1 MLKLKLAR
9 QTISKNLQLY
19 LPFLLANAV
28 LVGINYIFFSMTT
41 NKSLEKQNYGAG
53 LIQLMNIGLVFTLTI
68 TFFFMIYINGMVS
81 RHRNHELGLYSILGM
96 TRSDLGRMIFFIDAI
111 MFAASSVLGLMFGA
125 TFIKFVGLGLK
136 KMLDMGYLNIPMFSP
151 VAAIICVG
159 YFAAVYFILLLGDLW
174 RLRSVNPL
182 DLWKATNKR
191 EKEPRGSW
199 IFGIAGIVTLGAGY
213 VIAVRINASINAV
226 NSFMLA
232 VILVVIGTYLV
243 FIAFS
248 IIFLKML
255 RKNKNFYYKRNHFI
269 SVSGMLYRMKQN
281 GASLASICLLLT
293 TALVA
298 IVMTG
303 TLRLSQ
309 EATIKLYNPYDVVMT
324 KETPI
329 SHADKM
335 TIQSKAKDHHVTVG
349 KYVNMTMTQPIYGN
363 FSGSTYSVSKAFDK
377 SAANQLFAVPVA
389 DYNRIQKQNVHLA
402 KDEILMYSSKGGYDK
417 KRLTIKGKTYKVR
430 HLDGFDFYFDYQRT
444 VFKPIFVFAKNKQV
458 CEQISGKWLYA
469 MGYDI
474 SGKKSDLKK
483 YTAGLENKFTTVVK
497 KKNSQDPYPYMDSF
511 SDRPSVSEIFNHL
524 FGGLLFIG
532 IFVSIVM
539 LIATVVVMYYKQVS
553 EGYADRD
560 RFKTMQQVGLSREE
574 TKSAINSQV
583 LTVFM
588 LPIIGAAVNVGFAIP
603 AIQKVLVLLSMY
615 DNLLLIKFGI
625 VSVAVTFLG
634 YVAVYKLTA
643 NVYENIVN
651 R

>member
-1 MLKLKLAR
+1 MLKLKLSR

-41 NKSLEKQNYGAG
+41 NKSLEKQNYGSV
-53 LIQLMNIGLVFTLTI
+53 LIQLMNIGLVFTLAI
-68 TFFFMIYINGMVS
+68 TFFFMIYINSIVS
-81 RHRNHELGLYSILGM
+81 RRRNHELGLYSILGM
-96 TRSDLGRMIFFIDAI
+96 TRSDLGKMIFFIDAI
-111 MFAASSVLGLMFGA
+111 MFVASSVLGLVFRA
-125 TFIKFVGLGLK
+125 TFVKFVGLGLK
-136 KMLDMGYLNIPMFSP
+136 KLLDMGRFDIPVFSS

-182 DLWKATNKR
+182 DLWKAANKR

-199 IFGIAGIVTLGAGY
+199 IFGIVGVIALGSGY
-213 VIAVRINASINAV
+213 AIAVRMKASMDAV
-226 NSFMLA
+226 TSFMLA

-269 SVSGMLYRMKQN
+269 SVSGMIYRMKQN

-298 IVMTG
+298 IVTTG

-309 EATIKLYNPYDVVMT
+309 EATVRLYNPYDVVMT
-324 KETPI
+324 KKTPI
-329 SHADKM
+329 SYADKM
-335 TIQSKAKDHHVTVG
+335 TIQSKAKDNHVTVG
-349 KYVNMTMTQPIYGN
+349 KYVNMTMTEPIYGN
-363 FSGSTYSVSKAFDK
+363 FSGSAYSVSKTVDM
-377 SAANQLFAVPVA
+377 STENQLFAVPVA

-402 KDEILMYSSKGGYDK
+402 KDEILMCSSKGGYDK
-417 KRLTIKGKTYKVR
+417 NRLTIKGKTYKVR
-430 HLDGFDFYFDYQRT
+430 HIDSFDFYFDYQRT
-444 VFKPIFVFAKNKQV
+444 IFKPIFVFAKDRKV

-474 SGKKSDLKK
+474 SGKKSDLKR
-483 YTAGLENKFTTVVK
+483 YAAGLGDKFTAVV
-497 KKNSQDPYPYMDSF
+497 KKNSQEPYMDSF
-511 SDRPSVSEIFNHL
+511 TDRPSVSDLFNQL

-603 AIQKVLVLLSMY
+603 AIQKMLVLLSMY
-615 DNLLLIKFGI
+615 DKLLLVKFGI
-625 VSVAVTFLG
+625 VSLAVTFLG
-634 YVAVYKLTA
+634 YVAVYKLTT

>member
-9 QTISKNLQLY
+9 QTIGKNLQLY

-41 NKSLEKQNYGAG
+41 NRSLERQNYGSG
-53 LIQLMNIGLVFTLTI
+53 LIQLMNIGLVFTLAI
-68 TFFFMIYINGMVS
+68 TFFFMIYINGIVS
-81 RHRNHELGLYSILGM
+81 RRRNHELGLYSILGM
-96 TRSDLGRMIFFIDAI
+96 TRSDLGKMIFFIDAI
-111 MFAASSVLGLMFGA
+111 MFAASSVLGLVFGA
-125 TFIKFVGLGLK
+125 TFVKFVGLGLK
-136 KMLDMGYLNIPMFSP
+136 KLLDMGRFDIPVFSS
-151 VAAIICVG
+151 VAAIICIG

-182 DLWKATNKR
+182 DLWKAANKR

-199 IFGIAGIVTLGAGY
+199 IFGIVGVIALGSGY
-213 VIAVRINASINAV
+213 AIAVRMKASMDAV
-226 NSFMLA
+226 TSFMLA

-269 SVSGMLYRMKQN
+269 SVSGMIYRMKQN

-298 IVMTG
+298 IVTTG

-309 EATIKLYNPYDVVMT
+309 EATVRLYNPYDVVMT
-324 KETPI
+324 KKTPI

-335 TIQSKAKDHHVTVG
+335 TIQSKARDNHVTVG
-349 KYVNMTMTQPIYGN
+349 KYVNMTMTGPIYGN
-363 FSGSTYSVSKAFDK
+363 FSGSAYSVSKTVDM
-377 SAANQLFAVPVA
+377 STENQLFAVPVA

-402 KDEILMYSSKGGYDK
+402 KDEILMCSSKGGYDK
-417 KRLTIKGKTYKVR
+417 NRLTIKGKTYKVR
-430 HLDGFDFYFDYQRT
+430 HIDSFDFYFDYQRT
-444 VFKPIFVFAKNKQV
+444 IFKPIFVFAKDKTV

-474 SGKKSDLKK
+474 SGKKSDLKR
-483 YTAGLENKFTTVVK
+483 YAAGLGDKFTAVV
-497 KKNSQDPYPYMDSF
+497 KKNSQEPYMDSF
-511 SDRPSVSEIFNHL
+511 TDRPSVSDLFNQL

-603 AIQKVLVLLSMY
+603 AIQKMLVFLSMY
-615 DNLLLIKFGI
+615 DKLLLVKFGI
-625 VSVAVTFLG
+625 VSLAVTFLG
-634 YVAVYKLTA
+634 YVAVYKLTT
-643 NVYENIVN
+643 NVYESIVN

>member
-1 MLKLKLAR
+1 MLKLKLSR
-9 QTISKNLQLY
+9 QIISKNLQLY

-41 NKSLEKQNYGAG
+41 NKSLEKQNYGSV
-53 LIQLMNIGLVFTLTI
+53 LIQLMNIGLVFTLAI
-68 TFFFMIYINGMVS
+68 TFFFMIYINGIVS
-81 RHRNHELGLYSILGM
+81 RRRNHELGLYSILGM
-96 TRSDLGRMIFFIDAI
+96 TRSDLGKMIFFIDAI
-111 MFAASSVLGLMFGA
+111 MFAASSVLGLVFGA
-125 TFIKFVGLGLK
+125 TFVKFVGLGLK
-136 KMLDMGYLNIPMFSP
+136 QLLDMERLNVPMFSS
-151 VAAIICVG
+151 VAAVICIG

-182 DLWKATNKR
+182 DLWKATNER

-199 IFGIAGIVTLGAGY
+199 IFGIAGVVALCTGY
-213 VIAVRINASINAV
+213 ALAVRMKVSMDAV
-226 NSFMLA
+226 TSFMLA
-232 VILVVIGTYLV
+232 VVLVVIGTYLV

-269 SVSGMLYRMKQN
+269 SVSGMIYRMKQN

-309 EATIKLYNPYDVVMT
+309 EATLKLYNPYDVVMT
-324 KETPI
+324 KKTPI
-329 SHADKM
+329 SHSDKM
-335 TIQSKAKDHHVTVG
+335 MIQSKAKDNHVTVG
-349 KYVNMTMTQPIYGN
+349 KYVNMMMTEPIYGN
-363 FSGSTYSVSKAFDK
+363 FSGSTYSVSKTVDM
-377 SAANQLFAVPVA
+377 STENQLFAVPVA

-417 KRLTIKGKTYKVR
+417 NRLTIKGKTYKVR
-430 HLDGFDFYFDYQRT
+430 HIDSFDFYFDYQRAI
-444 VFKPIFVFAKNKQV
+444 FKPIFVFAKDKTV

-483 YTAGLENKFTTVVK
+483 YTAGLENKFMTVVK
-497 KKNSQDPYPYMDSF
+497 KKNSQGTYMDSF
-511 SDRPSVSEIFNHL
+511 ADRPTISEISNQMY
-524 FGGLLFIG
+524 GGLLFIG

-615 DNLLLIKFGI
+615 DKLLIVKFGI
-625 VSVAVTFLG
+625 VSLAVTFLG
-634 YVAVYKLTA
+634 YVAVYKLTT

>member
-1 MLKLKLAR
+1 MLKLKLSR
-9 QTISKNLQLY
+9 QIISKNLQLY

-41 NKSLEKQNYGAG
+41 NKSLEKQNYGSV
-53 LIQLMNIGLVFTLTI
+53 LIQLMNIGLVFTLAI
-68 TFFFMIYINGMVS
+68 TFFFMIYINGIVS
-81 RHRNHELGLYSILGM
+81 RRRNHELGLYSILGM
-96 TRSDLGRMIFFIDAI
+96 TRSDLGKMIFFIDAI
-111 MFAASSVLGLMFGA
+111 MFAASSVLGLVFGA
-125 TFIKFVGLGLK
+125 TFVKFVGLGLK
-136 KMLDMGYLNIPMFSP
+136 QLLDMERLNVPMFSS
-151 VAAIICVG
+151 VAAVICIG

-182 DLWKATNKR
+182 DLWKATNER

-199 IFGIAGIVTLGAGY
+199 IFGIAGVVALCTGY
-213 VIAVRINASINAV
+213 ALAVRMKVSMDAV
-226 NSFMLA
+226 TSFMLA
-232 VILVVIGTYLV
+232 VVLVVIGTYLV

-269 SVSGMLYRMKQN
+269 SVSGMIYRMKQN

-309 EATIKLYNPYDVVMT
+309 EATLKLYNPYDVVMT
-324 KETPI
+324 KKTPI
-329 SHADKM
+329 SHSDKM
-335 TIQSKAKDHHVTVG
+335 MIQSKAKDNHVTVG
-349 KYVNMTMTQPIYGN
+349 KYVNMMMTEPIYGN
-363 FSGSTYSVSKAFDK
+363 FSGSTYSVSKTVDM
-377 SAANQLFAVPVA
+377 STENQLFAVPVA

-417 KRLTIKGKTYKVR
+417 NRLTIKGKTYKVR
-430 HLDGFDFYFDYQRT
+430 HIDSFDFYFDYQRT
-444 VFKPIFVFAKNKQV
+444 IFKPIFVFAKDKTV

-483 YTAGLENKFTTVVK
+483 YTAGLENKFMTVVK
-497 KKNSQDPYPYMDSF
+497 KKNSQGTYMDSF
-511 SDRPSVSEIFNHL
+511 ADRPTISEISNQMY
-524 FGGLLFIG
+524 GGLLFIG

-603 AIQKVLVLLSMY
+603 AIQKMLVLLAMY
-615 DNLLLIKFGI
+615 DKLLIVKFGI
-625 VSVAVTFLG
+625 ISLAVTFLG
-634 YVAVYKLTA
+634 YVAVYKLTT

>member
-9 QTISKNLQLY
+9 QTIGKNLQLY

-41 NKSLEKQNYGAG
+41 NRSLERQNYGSG
-53 LIQLMNIGLVFTLTI
+53 LIQLMNIGLVFTLAI
-68 TFFFMIYINGMVS
+68 TFFFMIYINGIVS
-81 RHRNHELGLYSILGM
+81 RRRNHELGLYSILGM
-96 TRSDLGRMIFFIDAI
+96 TRSDLGKMIFFIDAI
-111 MFAASSVLGLMFGA
+111 MFAASSVLGLVFGA
-125 TFIKFVGLGLK
+125 TFVKFVGLGLK
-136 KMLDMGYLNIPMFSP
+136 KLLDMERFDIPVFSS

-182 DLWKATNKR
+182 DLWKAANKR

-199 IFGIAGIVTLGAGY
+199 IFGIVGVIALGSGY
-213 VIAVRINASINAV
+213 AIAVRMKASMDAV
-226 NSFMLA
+226 TSFMLA

-269 SVSGMLYRMKQN
+269 SVSGMIYRMKQN

-298 IVMTG
+298 IVTTG

-309 EATIKLYNPYDVVMT
+309 EATVRLYNPYDVVMT
-324 KETPI
+324 KKTPI

-335 TIQSKAKDHHVTVG
+335 TIQSKAKDNHVTVG
-349 KYVNMTMTQPIYGN
+349 KYVNMTMTEPIYGN
-363 FSGSTYSVSKAFDK
+363 FSGSAYSVSKTVDM
-377 SAANQLFAVPVA
+377 STENQLFAVPVA

-402 KDEILMYSSKGGYDK
+402 KDEILMCSSKGGYDK
-417 KRLTIKGKTYKVR
+417 NRLTIKGKTYKVR
-430 HLDGFDFYFDYQRT
+430 HIDSFDFYFDYQRT
-444 VFKPIFVFAKNKQV
+444 IFKPIFVFAKDRKV

-474 SGKKSDLKK
+474 SGKKSDLKR
-483 YTAGLENKFTTVVK
+483 YAAGLGDKFTAVV
-497 KKNSQDPYPYMDSF
+497 KKNSQEPYMDSF
-511 SDRPSVSEIFNHL
+511 TDRPSVSDLFNQL

-603 AIQKVLVLLSMY
+603 AIQKMLVLLSMY
-615 DNLLLIKFGI
+615 DKLLLVKFGI
-625 VSVAVTFLG
+625 VSLAVTFLG
-634 YVAVYKLTA
+634 YVAVYKLTT
-643 NVYENIVN
+643 NVYESIVN

>member
-1 MLKLKLAR
+1 MLKLKLSR
-9 QTISKNLQLY
+9 QIISKNLQLY

-41 NKSLEKQNYGAG
+41 NKSLEKQNYGSV
-53 LIQLMNIGLVFTLTI
+53 LIQLMNIGLVFTLAI
-68 TFFFMIYINGMVS
+68 TFFFMIYINGIVS
-81 RHRNHELGLYSILGM
+81 RRRNHELGLYSILGM
-96 TRSDLGRMIFFIDAI
+96 TRSDLGKMIFFIDAI
-111 MFAASSVLGLMFGA
+111 MFAASSVLGLVFGA
-125 TFIKFVGLGLK
+125 TFVKFVGLGLK
-136 KMLDMGYLNIPMFSP
+136 QLLDMGRFDIPVFSS

-182 DLWKATNKR
+182 DLWKATNER

-199 IFGIAGIVTLGAGY
+199 IFGIAGVVALCTGY
-213 VIAVRINASINAV
+213 ALAVRMKVSMDAV
-226 NSFMLA
+226 TSFMLA
-232 VILVVIGTYLV
+232 VVLVVIGTYLV

-269 SVSGMLYRMKQN
+269 SVSGMIYRMKQN

-298 IVMTG
+298 IVTTG

-309 EATIKLYNPYDVVMT
+309 EATLKLYNPYDVVMT
-324 KETPI
+324 KKTPI
-329 SHADKM
+329 SHSDKM
-335 TIQSKAKDHHVTVG
+335 MIQSKAKDNHVTVG
-349 KYVNMTMTQPIYGN
+349 KYVNMMMTEPIYGN
-363 FSGSTYSVSKAFDK
+363 FSGSTYSVSKTVDM
-377 SAANQLFAVPVA
+377 STENQLFAVPVA

-417 KRLTIKGKTYKVR
+417 NRLTIKGKTYKVR
-430 HLDGFDFYFDYQRT
+430 HIDSFDFYFDYQRT
-444 VFKPIFVFAKNKQV
+444 IFKPIFVFAKDKTV

-483 YTAGLENKFTTVVK
+483 YTAGLENKFMTVVK
-497 KKNSQDPYPYMDSF
+497 KKNSQGTYMDSF
-511 SDRPSVSEIFNHL
+511 ADRPTISEISNQMY
-524 FGGLLFIG
+524 GGLLFIG

-603 AIQKVLVLLSMY
+603 AIQKMLVLLSMY
-615 DNLLLIKFGI
+615 DKLLIVKFGI
-625 VSVAVTFLG
+625 ISLAVTFLG
-634 YVAVYKLTA
+634 YVAVYKLTT

>member
-1 MLKLKLAR
+1 MLKLKLSR

-41 NKSLEKQNYGAG
+41 NKSLEKQNYGSV
-53 LIQLMNIGLVFTLTI
+53 LIQLMNIGLVFTLAI
-68 TFFFMIYINGMVS
+68 TFFFMIYINGIVS
-81 RHRNHELGLYSILGM
+81 RRRNHELGLYSILGM
-96 TRSDLGRMIFFIDAI
+96 TRSDLGKMIFFIDAI
-111 MFAASSVLGLMFGA
+111 MFVASSVLGLVFGA
-125 TFIKFVGLGLK
+125 TFVKFVGLGLK
-136 KMLDMGYLNIPMFSP
+136 KLLDMGRFDIPVFSY

-182 DLWKATNKR
+182 DLWKAANKR

-199 IFGIAGIVTLGAGY
+199 IFGIVGVIALGSGY
-213 VIAVRINASINAV
+213 AIAVRTKASMDAV
-226 NSFMLA
+226 TSFMLA

-269 SVSGMLYRMKQN
+269 SVSGMIYRMKQN

-298 IVMTG
+298 IVTTG

-309 EATIKLYNPYDVVMT
+309 EATVRIYNPYDVVMT
-324 KETPI
+324 KKTPI

-335 TIQSKAKDHHVTVG
+335 TIQSKAKDNHVTVG
-349 KYVNMTMTQPIYGN
+349 KYVNMTMTEPIYGN
-363 FSGSTYSVSKAFDK
+363 FSGSAYSVSKTVDM
-377 SAANQLFAVPVA
+377 STENQLFAVPVA

-402 KDEILMYSSKGGYDK
+402 KDEILMCSSKGGYDK
-417 KRLTIKGKTYKVR
+417 NRLTIKGKTYKVR
-430 HLDGFDFYFDYQRT
+430 HIDSFDFYFDYQRT
-444 VFKPIFVFAKNKQV
+444 IFKPIFVFAKDRKV

-474 SGKKSDLKK
+474 SGKKSDLKR
-483 YTAGLENKFTTVVK
+483 YAAGLGDKFTAVV
-497 KKNSQDPYPYMDSF
+497 KKNSQEPYMDSF
-511 SDRPSVSEIFNHL
+511 TDRPSVSDLFNQL

-539 LIATVVVMYYKQVS
+539 LISTVVVMYYKQVS

-603 AIQKVLVLLSMY
+603 AIQKMLVLLSMY
-615 DNLLLIKFGI
+615 DKLLLVKFGI
-625 VSVAVTFLG
+625 VSLAVTFLG
-634 YVAVYKLTA
+634 YVAVYKLTT

>member
-1 MLKLKLAR
+1 MLKLKLSR
-9 QTISKNLQLY
+9 QIISKNLQLY

-41 NKSLEKQNYGAG
+41 NKSLEKQNYGSV
-53 LIQLMNIGLVFTLTI
+53 LIQLMNIGLVFTLAI
-68 TFFFMIYINGMVS
+68 TFFFMIYINGIVS
-81 RHRNHELGLYSILGM
+81 RRRNHELGLYSILGM
-96 TRSDLGRMIFFIDAI
+96 TRSDLGKMIFFIDAI
-111 MFAASSVLGLMFGA
+111 MFAASSVLGLVFGA
-125 TFIKFVGLGLK
+125 TFVKFVGLGLK
-136 KMLDMGYLNIPMFSP
+136 QLLDMERLNVPMFSS
-151 VAAIICVG
+151 VAAVICIG
-159 YFAAVYFILLLGDLW
+159 YFVAVYFILLLGDLW

-182 DLWKATNKR
+182 DLWKATNER

-199 IFGIAGIVTLGAGY
+199 IFGIAGVVALCTGY
-213 VIAVRINASINAV
+213 ALAVRMKVSMDAV
-226 NSFMLA
+226 TSFMLA
-232 VILVVIGTYLV
+232 VVLVVIGTYLV

-269 SVSGMLYRMKQN
+269 SVSGMIYRMKQN

-298 IVMTG
+298 IVTTG

-309 EATIKLYNPYDVVMT
+309 EATLKLYNPYDVVMT
-324 KETPI
+324 KKTPI
-329 SHADKM
+329 SHSDKM
-335 TIQSKAKDHHVTVG
+335 MIQSKAKDNHVTVG
-349 KYVNMTMTQPIYGN
+349 KYVNMMMTEPIYGN
-363 FSGSTYSVSKAFDK
+363 FSGSTYSVSKTVDM
-377 SAANQLFAVPVA
+377 STENQLFAVPVA

-417 KRLTIKGKTYKVR
+417 NRLTIKGKTYKVR
-430 HLDGFDFYFDYQRT
+430 HIDSFDFYFDYQRT
-444 VFKPIFVFAKNKQV
+444 IFKPIFVFAKDKTV

-483 YTAGLENKFTTVVK
+483 YTAGLENKFMTVVK
-497 KKNSQDPYPYMDSF
+497 KKNSQGTYMDSF
-511 SDRPSVSEIFNHL
+511 ADRPTISEISNQMY
-524 FGGLLFIG
+524 GGLLFIG

-615 DNLLLIKFGI
+615 DKLLIVKFGI
-625 VSVAVTFLG
+625 VSLAVTFLG
-634 YVAVYKLTA
+634 YVAVYKLTT

>member
-9 QTISKNLQLY
+9 QTIGKNLQLY

-41 NKSLEKQNYGAG
+41 NRSLERQNYGSG
-53 LIQLMNIGLVFTLTI
+53 LIQLMNIGLVFTLAI
-68 TFFFMIYINGMVS
+68 TFFFMIYINGIVS
-81 RHRNHELGLYSILGM
+81 RRRNHELGLYSILGM
-96 TRSDLGRMIFFIDAI
+96 TRSDLGKMIFFIDAI
-111 MFAASSVLGLMFGA
+111 MFVASSVLGLVFGA
-125 TFIKFVGLGLK
+125 TFVKFVGLGLK
-136 KMLDMGYLNIPMFSP
+136 KLLDMGRLNVPMFSS
-151 VAAIICVG
+151 VAAIICIG

-182 DLWKATNKR
+182 DLWKAANKR

-199 IFGIAGIVTLGAGY
+199 IFGIVGVIALGSGY
-213 VIAVRINASINAV
+213 AIAVRMKASMDAV
-226 NSFMLA
+226 TSFMLA

-269 SVSGMLYRMKQN
+269 SVSGMIYRMKQN

-298 IVMTG
+298 IVTTG

-309 EATIKLYNPYDVVMT
+309 EATVRLYNPYDVVMT
-324 KETPI
+324 KKTPI

-335 TIQSKAKDHHVTVG
+335 TIQSKAKDNHVTVG
-349 KYVNMTMTQPIYGN
+349 KYVNMTMTEPIYGN
-363 FSGSTYSVSKAFDK
+363 FSGSAYSVSKTVDM
-377 SAANQLFAVPVA
+377 STENQLFAVPVA

-402 KDEILMYSSKGGYDK
+402 KDEILMCSSKGGYDK
-417 KRLTIKGKTYKVR
+417 NRLTIKGKTYKVR
-430 HLDGFDFYFDYQRT
+430 HIDSFDFYFDYQRT
-444 VFKPIFVFAKNKQV
+444 IFKPIFVFAKDRKV

-474 SGKKSDLKK
+474 SGKKSDLKR
-483 YTAGLENKFTTVVK
+483 YAAGLGDKFTAVV
-497 KKNSQDPYPYMDSF
+497 KKNSQEPYMDSF
-511 SDRPSVSEIFNHL
+511 TDRPSVSDLFNQL

-588 LPIIGAAVNVGFAIP
+588 LPIIGASVNVGFAIP
-603 AIQKVLVLLSMY
+603 AIQKMLVFLSMY
-615 DNLLLIKFGI
+615 DKLLLVKFGI

-634 YVAVYKLTA
+634 YVAVYKLTT

>member
-41 NKSLEKQNYGAG
+41 NKSLEKQNYGSG
-53 LIQLMNIGLVFTLTI
+53 LIQLMNIGLVFTLAI
-68 TFFFMIYINGMVS
+68 TFFFMIYINGIVS
-81 RHRNHELGLYSILGM
+81 RRRNHELGLYSILGM
-96 TRSDLGRMIFFIDAI
+96 TRSDLGKMIFFIDAI
-111 MFAASSVLGLMFGA
+111 MFGASSVLGLVFGA
-125 TFIKFVGLGLK
+125 TFVKFVGLGLK
-136 KMLDMGYLNIPMFSP
+136 KLLDMERLNVPMFSS
-151 VAAIICVG
+151 VAAIICIG

-182 DLWKATNKR
+182 DLWKATNER

-199 IFGIAGIVTLGAGY
+199 IFGIAGVVALCTGY
-213 VIAVRINASINAV
+213 ALAVRMKVSMDAV
-226 NSFMLA
+226 TSFMLA
-232 VILVVIGTYLV
+232 VVLVVIGTYLV

-255 RKNKNFYYKRNHFI
+255 RKNKNFYYRRNHFI
-269 SVSGMLYRMKQN
+269 SVSGMIYRMKQN

-298 IVMTG
+298 IVTTG

-309 EATIKLYNPYDVVMT
+309 EATLKLYNPYDVVMT
-324 KETPI
+324 KKTPI
-329 SHADKM
+329 SHSDKM
-335 TIQSKAKDHHVTVG
+335 MIQSKAKDNHVTVG
-349 KYVNMTMTQPIYGN
+349 KYVNMMMTEPIYGN
-363 FSGSTYSVSKAFDK
+363 FSGSTYSVSKTVDM
-377 SAANQLFAVPVA
+377 STENQLFAVPVA

-417 KRLTIKGKTYKVR
+417 NRLTIKGKTYKVR
-430 HLDGFDFYFDYQRT
+430 HIDSFDFYFDYQRT
-444 VFKPIFVFAKNKQV
+444 IFKPIFVFAKDKTV

-483 YTAGLENKFTTVVK
+483 YTAGLENKFMTVVK
-497 KKNSQDPYPYMDSF
+497 KKNSQGTYMDSF
-511 SDRPSVSEIFNHL
+511 ADRPTISEMFNQL

-615 DNLLLIKFGI
+615 DKLLIVKFGI
-625 VSVAVTFLG
+625 VSLAVTFLG
-634 YVAVYKLTA
+634 YVAVYKLTT

>member
-1 MLKLKLAR
+1 MLKLKLSR
-9 QTISKNLQLY
+9 QIISKNLQLY

-41 NKSLEKQNYGAG
+41 NKSLEKQNYGSV
-53 LIQLMNIGLVFTLTI
+53 LIQLMNIGLVFTLAI
-68 TFFFMIYINGMVS
+68 TFFFMIYINGIVS
-81 RHRNHELGLYSILGM
+81 RRRNHELGLYSILGM
-96 TRSDLGRMIFFIDAI
+96 TRSDLGKMIFFIDAI
-111 MFAASSVLGLMFGA
+111 MFAASSVLGLVFGA
-125 TFIKFVGLGLK
+125 TFVKFVGLGLK
-136 KMLDMGYLNIPMFSP
+136 QLLDMERLNVPMFSS
-151 VAAIICVG
+151 VAAIICIG

-182 DLWKATNKR
+182 DLWKATNER

-199 IFGIAGIVTLGAGY
+199 IFGIAGVVALCTGY
-213 VIAVRINASINAV
+213 ALAVRMKVSMDAV
-226 NSFMLA
+226 TSFMLA
-232 VILVVIGTYLV
+232 VVLVVIGTYLV

-269 SVSGMLYRMKQN
+269 SVSGMIYRMKQN

-309 EATIKLYNPYDVVMT
+309 EATLKLYNPYDVVMT
-324 KETPI
+324 KKTPI
-329 SHADKM
+329 SHSDKM
-335 TIQSKAKDHHVTVG
+335 IIQSKAKDNHVTVG
-349 KYVNMTMTQPIYGN
+349 KYVNMMMTEPIYGN
-363 FSGSTYSVSKAFDK
+363 FSGSTYSVSKTVDM
-377 SAANQLFAVPVA
+377 STENQLFAVPVA

-417 KRLTIKGKTYKVR
+417 NRLTIKGKTYKVR
-430 HLDGFDFYFDYQRT
+430 HIDSFDFYFDYQRT
-444 VFKPIFVFAKNKQV
+444 IFKPIFVFAKDKTV

-483 YTAGLENKFTTVVK
+483 YTAGLENKFMTVVK
-497 KKNSQDPYPYMDSF
+497 KKNSQGTYMDSF
-511 SDRPSVSEIFNHL
+511 ADRPTISEISNQMY
-524 FGGLLFIG
+524 GGLLFIG

-560 RFKTMQQVGLSREE
+560 RFKTMQQVGLSKEE

-588 LPIIGAAVNVGFAIP
+588 LPIIGAAINFGFAIP

-615 DNLLLIKFGI
+615 DKLLIVKFGI
-625 VSVAVTFLG
+625 ISLAVTFLG
-634 YVAVYKLTA
+634 YVAVYKLTT

>member
-1 MLKLKLAR
+1 MLKLKLSR

-41 NKSLEKQNYGAG
+41 NKSLEKQNYGSV
-53 LIQLMNIGLVFTLTI
+53 LIQLMNIGLVFTLAI
-68 TFFFMIYINGMVS
+68 TFFFMIYINSIVS
-81 RHRNHELGLYSILGM
+81 RRRNHELGLYSILGM
-96 TRSDLGRMIFFIDAI
+96 TRSDLGKMIFFIDAI
-111 MFAASSVLGLMFGA
+111 MFVASSVLGLVFGA
-125 TFIKFVGLGLK
+125 TFVKFVGLGLK
-136 KMLDMGYLNIPMFSP
+136 KLLDMGRFDIPVFSS

-182 DLWKATNKR
+182 DLWKAANKR

-199 IFGIAGIVTLGAGY
+199 IFGIVGVIALGSGY
-213 VIAVRINASINAV
+213 AIAVRMKASMDAV
-226 NSFMLA
+226 TSFMLA

-269 SVSGMLYRMKQN
+269 SVSGMIYRMKQN

-298 IVMTG
+298 IVTTG

-309 EATIKLYNPYDVVMT
+309 EATVRLYNPYDVVMT
-324 KETPI
+324 KKTPL
-329 SHADKM
+329 SYADKM
-335 TIQSKAKDHHVTVG
+335 TIQSKAKDNHVTVG
-349 KYVNMTMTQPIYGN
+349 KYVNMTMTEPIYGN
-363 FSGSTYSVSKAFDK
+363 FSGSAYSVSKTVDM
-377 SAANQLFAVPVA
+377 STENQLFAVPVA

-402 KDEILMYSSKGGYDK
+402 KDEILMCSSKGGYDK
-417 KRLTIKGKTYKVR
+417 NRLTIKGKTYKVR
-430 HLDGFDFYFDYQRT
+430 HIDSFDFYFDYQRT
-444 VFKPIFVFAKNKQV
+444 IFKPIFVFAKDRKV

-474 SGKKSDLKK
+474 SGKKSDLKR
-483 YTAGLENKFTTVVK
+483 YAAGLGDKFTAVV
-497 KKNSQDPYPYMDSF
+497 KKNSQEPYMDSF
-511 SDRPSVSEIFNHL
+511 TDRPSVSDLFNQL

-603 AIQKVLVLLSMY
+603 AIQKMLVLLSMY
-615 DNLLLIKFGI
+615 DKLLLVKFGI
-625 VSVAVTFLG
+625 VSLAVTFLG
-634 YVAVYKLTA
+634 YVAVYKLTT

>member
-1 MLKLKLAR
+1 MLKLKLSR
-9 QTISKNLQLY
+9 QIISKNLQLY

-41 NKSLEKQNYGAG
+41 NKSLEKQNYGSV
-53 LIQLMNIGLVFTLTI
+53 LIQLMNIGLVFTLAI
-68 TFFFMIYINGMVS
+68 TFFFMIYINGIVS
-81 RHRNHELGLYSILGM
+81 RRRNHELGLYSILGM
-96 TRSDLGRMIFFIDAI
+96 TRSDLGKMIFFIDAI
-111 MFAASSVLGLMFGA
+111 MFAASSVLGLVFGA
-125 TFIKFVGLGLK
+125 TFVKFVGLGLK
-136 KMLDMGYLNIPMFSP
+136 QLLDMEHLNVPMFSS
-151 VAAIICVG
+151 VAAIICIG

-182 DLWKATNKR
+182 DLWKATNER

-199 IFGIAGIVTLGAGY
+199 IFGIAGVVALCTGY
-213 VIAVRINASINAV
+213 ALAVRMKVSMDAV
-226 NSFMLA
+226 TSFMLA
-232 VILVVIGTYLV
+232 VVLVVIGTYLV

-255 RKNKNFYYKRNHFI
+255 RKNKNFYYRRNHFI
-269 SVSGMLYRMKQN
+269 SVSGMIYRMKQN

-298 IVMTG
+298 IVTTG

-309 EATIKLYNPYDVVMT
+309 EATLKLYNPYDVVMT
-324 KETPI
+324 KKTPI
-329 SHADKM
+329 SHSDKM
-335 TIQSKAKDHHVTVG
+335 MIQSKAKDNHVTVG
-349 KYVNMTMTQPIYGN
+349 KYVNMMMTEPIYGN
-363 FSGSTYSVSKAFDK
+363 FSGSTYSVSKTVDM
-377 SAANQLFAVPVA
+377 STENQLFAVPVA

-417 KRLTIKGKTYKVR
+417 NRLTIKGKTYKVR
-430 HLDGFDFYFDYQRT
+430 HIDSFDFYFDYQRT
-444 VFKPIFVFAKNKQV
+444 IFKPIFVFAKDKTV

-483 YTAGLENKFTTVVK
+483 YTAGLENKFMTVVK
-497 KKNSQDPYPYMDSF
+497 KKNSQGTYMDSF
-511 SDRPSVSEIFNHL
+511 ADRPTISEISNQMY
-524 FGGLLFIG
+524 GGLLFIG

-615 DNLLLIKFGI
+615 DKLLIVKFGI
-625 VSVAVTFLG
+625 ISLAVTFLG
-634 YVAVYKLTA
+634 YVAVYKLTT

>member
-1 MLKLKLAR
+1 MLKLKLSR
-9 QTISKNLQLY
+9 QIISKNLQLY

-41 NKSLEKQNYGAG
+41 NKSLEKQNYGSV
-53 LIQLMNIGLVFTLTI
+53 LIQLMNIGLVFTLAI
-68 TFFFMIYINGMVS
+68 TFFFMIYINGIVS
-81 RHRNHELGLYSILGM
+81 RRRNHELGLYSILGM
-96 TRSDLGRMIFFIDAI
+96 TRSDLGKMIFFIDAI
-111 MFAASSVLGLMFGA
+111 MFAASSVLGLVFGA
-125 TFIKFVGLGLK
+125 TFVKFVGLGLK
-136 KMLDMGYLNIPMFSP
+136 QLLDMERLNVPMFSS
-151 VAAIICVG
+151 VAAVICIG

-182 DLWKATNKR
+182 DLWKATNER

-199 IFGIAGIVTLGAGY
+199 IFGIAGVVALCTGY
-213 VIAVRINASINAV
+213 ALAVRMKVSMDAV
-226 NSFMLA
+226 TSFMLA
-232 VILVVIGTYLV
+232 VVLVVIGTYLV

-269 SVSGMLYRMKQN
+269 SVSGMIYRMKQN

-298 IVMTG
+298 IVTTG

-309 EATIKLYNPYDVVMT
+309 EATLKLYNPYDVVMT
-324 KETPI
+324 KKTPI
-329 SHADKM
+329 SHSDKM
-335 TIQSKAKDHHVTVG
+335 MIQSKAKDNHVTVG
-349 KYVNMTMTQPIYGN
+349 KYVNMMMTEPIYGN
-363 FSGSTYSVSKAFDK
+363 FSGSTYSVSKTVDM
-377 SAANQLFAVPVA
+377 STENQLFAVPVA

-417 KRLTIKGKTYKVR
+417 NRLTVKGKTYKVR
-430 HLDGFDFYFDYQRT
+430 HIDSFDFYFDYQRT
-444 VFKPIFVFAKNKQV
+444 IFKPIFVFAKDKTV

-474 SGKKSDLKK
+474 FGKKSDLKK
-483 YTAGLENKFTTVVK
+483 YTAGLENKFMTVVK
-497 KKNSQDPYPYMDSF
+497 KKNSQGTYMDSF
-511 SDRPSVSEIFNHL
+511 ADRPTISEISNQMY
-524 FGGLLFIG
+524 GGLLFIG

-588 LPIIGAAVNVGFAIP
+588 LPIIGAAVNFGFAIP

-615 DNLLLIKFGI
+615 DKLLIVKFGI
-625 VSVAVTFLG
+625 VSLAVTFLG
-634 YVAVYKLTA
+634 YVAVYKLTT

>member
-1 MLKLKLAR
+1 MLKLKLSR
-9 QTISKNLQLY
+9 QIISKNLQLY

-41 NKSLEKQNYGAG
+41 NKSLEKQNYGSV
-53 LIQLMNIGLVFTLTI
+53 LIQLMNIGLVFTLAI
-68 TFFFMIYINGMVS
+68 TFFFMIYINGIVS
-81 RHRNHELGLYSILGM
+81 RRRNHELGLYSILGM
-96 TRSDLGRMIFFIDAI
+96 TRSDLGKMIFFIDAI
-111 MFAASSVLGLMFGA
+111 MFAASSVLGLVFGA
-125 TFIKFVGLGLK
+125 TFVKFVGLGLK
-136 KMLDMGYLNIPMFSP
+136 QLLDMERLNVPMFSS
-151 VAAIICVG
+151 VAAIICIG

-182 DLWKATNKR
+182 DLWKATNER

-199 IFGIAGIVTLGAGY
+199 IFGIAGVVALCTGY
-213 VIAVRINASINAV
+213 ALAVRMKVSMDAV
-226 NSFMLA
+226 TSFMLA
-232 VILVVIGTYLV
+232 VVLVVIGTYLV

-255 RKNKNFYYKRNHFI
+255 RKNKNFYYRRNHFI
-269 SVSGMLYRMKQN
+269 SVSGMIYRMKQN

-298 IVMTG
+298 IVTTG

-309 EATIKLYNPYDVVMT
+309 EATLKLYNPYDVVMT
-324 KETPI
+324 KKTPI
-329 SHADKM
+329 SHSDKM
-335 TIQSKAKDHHVTVG
+335 MIQSKAKDNHVTVG
-349 KYVNMTMTQPIYGN
+349 KYVNMMMTEPIYGN
-363 FSGSTYSVSKAFDK
+363 FSGSTYSVSKTVDM
-377 SAANQLFAVPVA
+377 STENQLFAVPVA

-402 KDEILMYSSKGGYDK
+402 KDEILMCSSKGGYDK
-417 KRLTIKGKTYKVR
+417 NRLTIKGKTYKVR
-430 HLDGFDFYFDYQRT
+430 HIDSFDFYFDYQRT
-444 VFKPIFVFAKNKQV
+444 IFKPIFVFAKDKTV

-483 YTAGLENKFTTVVK
+483 YTAGLENKFMTVVK
-497 KKNSQDPYPYMDSF
+497 KKNSQGTYMDSF
-511 SDRPSVSEIFNHL
+511 ADRPTISEIFNQMY
-524 FGGLLFIG
+524 GGLLFIG

-615 DNLLLIKFGI
+615 DKLLIVKFGI
-625 VSVAVTFLG
+625 VSLAVTFLG
-634 YVAVYKLTA
+634 YVAVYKLTT

>member
-1 MLKLKLAR
+1 MLKLKLSR

-41 NKSLEKQNYGAG
+41 NKSLEKQNYGSV
-53 LIQLMNIGLVFTLTI
+53 LIQLMNIGLVFTLAI
-68 TFFFMIYINGMVS
+68 TFFFMIYINGIVS
-81 RHRNHELGLYSILGM
+81 RRRNHELGLYSILGM
-96 TRSDLGRMIFFIDAI
+96 TRSDLGKMIFFIDAI
-111 MFAASSVLGLMFGA
+111 MFAASSVLGLVFGA
-125 TFIKFVGLGLK
+125 TFVKFVGLGLK
-136 KMLDMGYLNIPMFSP
+136 KLLDMGRFDIPVFSS

-182 DLWKATNKR
+182 DLWKAANKR

-199 IFGIAGIVTLGAGY
+199 IFGIVGVIALGSGY
-213 VIAVRINASINAV
+213 AIAVRMKASMDAV
-226 NSFMLA
+226 TSFMLA

-269 SVSGMLYRMKQN
+269 SVSGMIYRMKQN

-298 IVMTG
+298 IVTTG

-309 EATIKLYNPYDVVMT
+309 EATVRLYNPYDVVMT
-324 KETPI
+324 KKTPI

-335 TIQSKAKDHHVTVG
+335 TIQSKAKDNHVTVG
-349 KYVNMTMTQPIYGN
+349 KYVNMTMTGPIYGN
-363 FSGSTYSVSKAFDK
+363 FSGSAYSVSKTVDM
-377 SAANQLFAVPVA
+377 SIENQLFAVPVA

-402 KDEILMYSSKGGYDK
+402 KDEILMCSSKGGYDK
-417 KRLTIKGKTYKVR
+417 NRLTIKGKTYKVR
-430 HLDGFDFYFDYQRT
+430 HIDSFDFYFDYQRT
-444 VFKPIFVFAKNKQV
+444 IFKPIFVFAKDRKV

-474 SGKKSDLKK
+474 SGKKSDLKR
-483 YTAGLENKFTTVVK
+483 YAAGLGDKFTAVV
-497 KKNSQDPYPYMDSF
+497 KKNSQEPYMDSF
-511 SDRPSVSEIFNHL
+511 TDRPSVSDLFNQL

-603 AIQKVLVLLSMY
+603 AIQKMLVLLSMY
-615 DNLLLIKFGI
+615 DKLLLVKFGI
-625 VSVAVTFLG
+625 VSLAVTFLG
-634 YVAVYKLTA
+634 YVAVYKLTT

>member
-9 QTISKNLQLY
+9 QTIGKNLQLY

-41 NKSLEKQNYGAG
+41 NRSLERQNYGSG
-53 LIQLMNIGLVFTLTI
+53 LIQLMNIGLVFTLAI
-68 TFFFMIYINGMVS
+68 TFFFMIYINGIVS
-81 RHRNHELGLYSILGM
+81 RRRNHELGLYSILGM
-96 TRSDLGRMIFFIDAI
+96 TRSDLGKMIFFIDAI
-111 MFAASSVLGLMFGA
+111 MFAASSVLGLVFGA
-125 TFIKFVGLGLK
+125 TFVKFVGLGLK
-136 KMLDMGYLNIPMFSP
+136 KLLDMERFDIPVFSS

-182 DLWKATNKR
+182 DLWKAANKR

-199 IFGIAGIVTLGAGY
+199 IFGIVGVIALGSGY
-213 VIAVRINASINAV
+213 AIAVRMKASMDAV
-226 NSFMLA
+226 TSFMLA

-269 SVSGMLYRMKQN
+269 SVSGMIYRMKQN

-298 IVMTG
+298 IVTTG

-309 EATIKLYNPYDVVMT
+309 EATVRLYNPYDVVMT
-324 KETPI
+324 KKTPI

-335 TIQSKAKDHHVTVG
+335 TIQSKAKDNHVTVG
-349 KYVNMTMTQPIYGN
+349 KYVNMTMTEPIYGN
-363 FSGSTYSVSKAFDK
+363 FSGSAYSVSKTVDM
-377 SAANQLFAVPVA
+377 STENQLFAVPVA

-402 KDEILMYSSKGGYDK
+402 KDEILMCSSKGGYDK
-417 KRLTIKGKTYKVR
+417 NRLTIKGKTYKVR
-430 HLDGFDFYFDYQRT
+430 HIDSFDFYFDYQRT
-444 VFKPIFVFAKNKQV
+444 IFKPIFVFAKDRKV
-458 CEQISGKWLYA
+458 CEQISGNWLYA

-474 SGKKSDLKK
+474 SGKKSDLKR
-483 YTAGLENKFTTVVK
+483 YAAGLGDKFTAVV
-497 KKNSQDPYPYMDSF
+497 KKNSQEPYMDSF
-511 SDRPSVSEIFNHL
+511 TDRPSVSDLFNQL

-603 AIQKVLVLLSMY
+603 AIQKMLVLLSMY
-615 DNLLLIKFGI
+615 DKLLLVKFGI
-625 VSVAVTFLG
+625 VSLAVTFLG
-634 YVAVYKLTA
+634 YVAVYKLTT

>member
-41 NKSLEKQNYGAG
+41 NKSLEKQNYGSG
-53 LIQLMNIGLVFTLTI
+53 LIQLMNIGLVFTLAI
-68 TFFFMIYINGMVS
+68 TFFFMIYINGIVS
-81 RHRNHELGLYSILGM
+81 RRRNHELGLYSILGM
-96 TRSDLGRMIFFIDAI
+96 TRSDLGKMIFFIDAI
-111 MFAASSVLGLMFGA
+111 MFAASSVLGLVFGA
-125 TFIKFVGLGLK
+125 TFVKFVGLGLK
-136 KMLDMGYLNIPMFSP
+136 KLLDMERLNVPMFSS
-151 VAAIICVG
+151 VAAIICIG

-182 DLWKATNKR
+182 DLWKAANKR

-199 IFGIAGIVTLGAGY
+199 IFGIVGVIALGSGY
-213 VIAVRINASINAV
+213 AIAVRMKASMDAV
-226 NSFMLA
+226 TSFMLA

-269 SVSGMLYRMKQN
+269 SVSGMIYRMKQN

-293 TALVA
+293 SALVA
-298 IVMTG
+298 IVTTG

-309 EATIKLYNPYDVVMT
+309 EATVRLYNPYDVVMT
-324 KETPI
+324 KKTPI

-335 TIQSKAKDHHVTVG
+335 TIQSKAKDNHVTVG
-349 KYVNMTMTQPIYGN
+349 KYVNMTMTGPIYGN
-363 FSGSTYSVSKAFDK
+363 FSGSAYSVSKTVDM
-377 SAANQLFAVPVA
+377 STENQLFAVPVA

-417 KRLTIKGKTYKVR
+417 NRLTIKGKTYKVR
-430 HLDGFDFYFDYQRT
+430 HIDSFDFYFDYERT
-444 VFKPIFVFAKNKQV
+444 IFKPIFVFAKDKTV

-474 SGKKSDLKK
+474 SGKKSDLKR
-483 YTAGLENKFTTVVK
+483 YAAGLGDKFTAVVN
-497 KKNSQDPYPYMDSF
+497 KNSQEPYMDSF
-511 SDRPSVSEIFNHL
+511 TDRPSVSDLFNQL

-603 AIQKVLVLLSMY
+603 AIQKMLVLLSMY
-615 DNLLLIKFGI
+615 DKLLLVKFGI
-625 VSVAVTFLG
+625 VSLAVTFLG
-634 YVAVYKLTA
+634 YVAVYKLTT

>member
-9 QTISKNLQLY
+9 QTIGKNLQLY

-41 NKSLEKQNYGAG
+41 NRSLERQNYGSG
-53 LIQLMNIGLVFTLTI
+53 LIQLMNIGLVFTLAI
-68 TFFFMIYINGMVS
+68 TFFFMIYINGIVS
-81 RHRNHELGLYSILGM
+81 RRRNHELGLYSILGM
-96 TRSDLGRMIFFIDAI
+96 TRSDLGKMIFFIDAI
-111 MFAASSVLGLMFGA
+111 MFVASSVLGLVFGA
-125 TFIKFVGLGLK
+125 TFVKFVGLGLK
-136 KMLDMGYLNIPMFSP
+136 KLLDMGRFDIPVFSS

-182 DLWKATNKR
+182 DLWKAANKR

-199 IFGIAGIVTLGAGY
+199 IFGIVGVIALGSGY
-213 VIAVRINASINAV
+213 AIAVRMKASMDAV
-226 NSFMLA
+226 TSFMLA

-269 SVSGMLYRMKQN
+269 SVSGMIYRMKQN

-298 IVMTG
+298 IVTTG

-309 EATIKLYNPYDVVMT
+309 EATVRLYNPYDVVMT
-324 KETPI
+324 KKTPI

-335 TIQSKAKDHHVTVG
+335 TIQSKAKDNHVTVG
-349 KYVNMTMTQPIYGN
+349 KYVNMTMTGPIYGN
-363 FSGSTYSVSKAFDK
+363 FSGSAYSVSKTVDM
-377 SAANQLFAVPVA
+377 STENQLFAVPVA

-402 KDEILMYSSKGGYDK
+402 KDEILMCSSKGGYDK
-417 KRLTIKGKTYKVR
+417 NRLTIKGKTYKVR
-430 HLDGFDFYFDYQRT
+430 HIDSFDFYFDYQRT
-444 VFKPIFVFAKNKQV
+444 IFKPIFVFAKDRKV

-474 SGKKSDLKK
+474 SGKKSDLKR
-483 YTAGLENKFTTVVK
+483 YAAGLGDKFTAVV
-497 KKNSQDPYPYMDSF
+497 KKNSQEPYMDSF
-511 SDRPSVSEIFNHL
+511 TDRPSVSDVFNQL

-603 AIQKVLVLLSMY
+603 AIQKMLVFLSMY
-615 DNLLLIKFGI
+615 DKLLLVKFGI
-625 VSVAVTFLG
+625 VSLAVTFLG
-634 YVAVYKLTA
+634 YVAVYKLTT
-643 NVYENIVN
+643 NVYESIVN

>member
-1 MLKLKLAR
+1 MLKLKLSR

-41 NKSLEKQNYGAG
+41 NKSLEKQNYGSV
-53 LIQLMNIGLVFTLTI
+53 LIQLMNIGLVFTLAI
-68 TFFFMIYINGMVS
+68 TFFFMIYINGIVS
-81 RHRNHELGLYSILGM
+81 RRRNHELGLYSILGM
-96 TRSDLGRMIFFIDAI
+96 TRSDLGKMIFFIDAI
-111 MFAASSVLGLMFGA
+111 MFVASSVLGLVFGA
-125 TFIKFVGLGLK
+125 TFVKFVGLGLK
-136 KMLDMGYLNIPMFSP
+136 KLLDMGRFDIPVFSS

-182 DLWKATNKR
+182 DLWKAANKR

-199 IFGIAGIVTLGAGY
+199 IFGIVGVIALGSGY
-213 VIAVRINASINAV
+213 AIAVRMKASMDAV
-226 NSFMLA
+226 TSFMLA

-269 SVSGMLYRMKQN
+269 SVSGMIYRMKQN

-298 IVMTG
+298 IVTTG

-309 EATIKLYNPYDVVMT
+309 EATVRLYNPYDVVMT
-324 KETPI
+324 KKTPI

-335 TIQSKAKDHHVTVG
+335 TIQSKAKDNHVTVG
-349 KYVNMTMTQPIYGN
+349 KYVNMTMTEPIYGN
-363 FSGSTYSVSKAFDK
+363 FSGSAYSVSKTVDM
-377 SAANQLFAVPVA
+377 STENQLFAVPVA

-402 KDEILMYSSKGGYDK
+402 KDEILMCSSKGGYDK
-417 KRLTIKGKTYKVR
+417 NRLTIKGKTYKVR
-430 HLDGFDFYFDYQRT
+430 HIDSFDFYFDYQRT
-444 VFKPIFVFAKNKQV
+444 IFKPIFVFAKDRKV

-474 SGKKSDLKK
+474 FGKKSDLKR
-483 YTAGLENKFTTVVK
+483 YAAGLGDKFTAVV
-497 KKNSQDPYPYMDSF
+497 KKNSQEPYMDSF
-511 SDRPSVSEIFNHL
+511 TDRPSVSDLFNQL

-532 IFVSIVM
+532 IFVSIIM

-603 AIQKVLVLLSMY
+603 AIRKMLVLLSMY
-615 DNLLLIKFGI
+615 DKLLLVKFGI
-625 VSVAVTFLG
+625 VSLAVTFLG
-634 YVAVYKLTA
+634 YVAVYKLTT

>member
-41 NKSLEKQNYGAG
+41 NKSLEKQNYGSG
-53 LIQLMNIGLVFTLTI
+53 LIQLMNIGLAFTLAI
-68 TFFFMIYINGMVS
+68 TFFFMIYINGIVS
-81 RHRNHELGLYSILGM
+81 RRRNHELGLYSILGM
-96 TRSDLGRMIFFIDAI
+96 TRSDLGKMIFFIDAI
-111 MFAASSVLGLMFGA
+111 MFAASSVLGLVFGA
-125 TFIKFVGLGLK
+125 TFVKFVGLGLK
-136 KMLDMGYLNIPMFSP
+136 KLLDMERLNVPVFSS
-151 VAAIICVG
+151 VAAIICIG

-199 IFGIAGIVTLGAGY
+199 IFGIAGVVALCTGY
-213 VIAVRINASINAV
+213 AIAVRMKVSMDGV
-226 NSFMLA
+226 KSFMLA
-232 VILVVIGTYLV
+232 VVLVVIGTYLV

-255 RKNKNFYYKRNHFI
+255 RKNKNFYYRRNHFI
-269 SVSGMLYRMKQN
+269 SVSGMIYRMKQN

-298 IVMTG
+298 IVTTG

-309 EATIKLYNPYDVVMT
+309 EATLKLYNPYDVVMT
-324 KETPI
+324 KKTPI
-329 SHADKM
+329 SHSDKM
-335 TIQSKAKDHHVTVG
+335 MIQSKAKDNHVMVG
-349 KYVNMTMTQPIYGN
+349 KYVNMMMTEPIYGN
-363 FSGSTYSVSKAFDK
+363 FSGSTYSVSKTVDM
-377 SAANQLFAVPVA
+377 STENQLFAVPVA

-402 KDEILMYSSKGGYDK
+402 KDEILMCSSKGGYDK
-417 KRLTIKGKTYKVR
+417 NRLTINGKTYKVR
-430 HLDGFDFYFDYQRT
+430 HIDSFDFYFDYQRT
-444 VFKPIFVFAKNKQV
+444 IFKPIFVFAKDKTV

-483 YTAGLENKFTTVVK
+483 YTVGLEN
-497 KKNSQDPYPYMDSF
+497 SQGTYIHMDSF
-511 SDRPSVSEIFNHL
+511 SDRPLVSEIFNQVY
-524 FGGLLFIG
+524 GGLLFIG

-539 LIATVVVMYYKQVS
+539 LIATVVVMYYKQIL

-588 LPIIGAAVNVGFAIP
+588 FPIIGAAVNVGFAIP
-603 AIQKVLVLLSMY
+603 AIRKMLVLLAMY
-615 DNLLLIKFGI
+615 DKLLLVKFGI
-625 VSVAVTFLG
+625 VSLAVTFLG
-634 YVAVYKLTA
+634 YVAVYKLTT

>member
-1 MLKLKLAR
+1 MLKLKLSR

-41 NKSLEKQNYGAG
+41 NKSLEKQNYGSV
-53 LIQLMNIGLVFTLTI
+53 LIQLMNIGLVFTLAI
-68 TFFFMIYINGMVS
+68 TFFFMIYINGIVS
-81 RHRNHELGLYSILGM
+81 RRRNHELGLYSILGM
-96 TRSDLGRMIFFIDAI
+96 TRSDLGKMIFFIDAI
-111 MFAASSVLGLMFGA
+111 MFVASSVLGLVFGA
-125 TFIKFVGLGLK
+125 TFVKFVGLGLK
-136 KMLDMGYLNIPMFSP
+136 KLLDMGRFDIPVFSS

-182 DLWKATNKR
+182 DLWKAANKR

-199 IFGIAGIVTLGAGY
+199 IFGIVGVIALGSGY
-213 VIAVRINASINAV
+213 AIAVRMKASMDAV
-226 NSFMLA
+226 TSFMLA

-269 SVSGMLYRMKQN
+269 SVSGMIHRMKQN

-298 IVMTG
+298 IVTTG

-309 EATIKLYNPYDVVMT
+309 EATVRLYNPYDVVMT
-324 KETPI
+324 KKTPI

-335 TIQSKAKDHHVTVG
+335 TIQSKAKDNHVTVG
-349 KYVNMTMTQPIYGN
+349 KYVNMTMTEPIYGN
-363 FSGSTYSVSKAFDK
+363 FSGSAYSVSKTVDM
-377 SAANQLFAVPVA
+377 STENQLFAVPVA

-417 KRLTIKGKTYKVR
+417 NRLTIKGKTYKVR
-430 HLDGFDFYFDYQRT
+430 HIDSFDFYFDYERT
-444 VFKPIFVFAKNKQV
+444 IFKPIFVFAKDKTV

-474 SGKKSDLKK
+474 SGKKSDLKR
-483 YTAGLENKFTTVVK
+483 YAAGLGDKFTAVVN
-497 KKNSQDPYPYMDSF
+497 KNSQEPYMDSF
-511 SDRPSVSEIFNHL
+511 TDRPSVSDLFNQL

-603 AIQKVLVLLSMY
+603 AIQKMLVLLSMY
-615 DNLLLIKFGI
+615 DKFLLVKFGI

-634 YVAVYKLTA
+634 YVAVYKLTT

>member
-9 QTISKNLQLY
+9 QTIGKNLQLY

-41 NKSLEKQNYGAG
+41 NKSLEKQNYGSG
-53 LIQLMNIGLVFTLTI
+53 LIQLMNIGLVFTLAI
-68 TFFFMIYINGMVS
+68 TFFFMIYINGIVS
-81 RHRNHELGLYSILGM
+81 RRRNHELGLYSILGM
-96 TRSDLGRMIFFIDAI
+96 TRSDLGKMIFFIDAI
-111 MFAASSVLGLMFGA
+111 MFVASSVLGLVFGA
-125 TFIKFVGLGLK
+125 TFVKFVGLGLK
-136 KMLDMGYLNIPMFSP
+136 KLLDMGRFDIPVFSS

-182 DLWKATNKR
+182 DLWKAANKR

-199 IFGIAGIVTLGAGY
+199 IFGIVGVIALGSGY
-213 VIAVRINASINAV
+213 AIAVRMKASMDAV
-226 NSFMLA
+226 TSFMLA

-269 SVSGMLYRMKQN
+269 SVSGMIYRMKQN

-298 IVMTG
+298 IVTTG

-309 EATIKLYNPYDVVMT
+309 EATVRLYNPYDVVMT
-324 KETPI
+324 KKTPI

-335 TIQSKAKDHHVTVG
+335 TIQSKAKDNHVTVG
-349 KYVNMTMTQPIYGN
+349 KYVNMTMTGPIYGN
-363 FSGSTYSVSKAFDK
+363 FSGSAYSVSKTVDM
-377 SAANQLFAVPVA
+377 STENQLFAVPVA

-402 KDEILMYSSKGGYDK
+402 KDEILMCSSKGGYDK
-417 KRLTIKGKTYKVR
+417 NRLTIKGKTYKVR
-430 HLDGFDFYFDYQRT
+430 HIDSFDFYFDYQRT
-444 VFKPIFVFAKNKQV
+444 IFKPIFVFAKDRKV

-474 SGKKSDLKK
+474 SGKKSDLKR
-483 YTAGLENKFTTVVK
+483 YAAGLGDKFTAVV
-497 KKNSQDPYPYMDSF
+497 KKNSQEPYMDSF
-511 SDRPSVSEIFNHL
+511 TDRPSVSDLFNQL

-603 AIQKVLVLLSMY
+603 AIQKMLVLLSMY
-615 DNLLLIKFGI
+615 DKLLLVKFGI
-625 VSVAVTFLG
+625 VSLAVTFLG
-634 YVAVYKLTA
+634 YVAVYKLTT

>member
-9 QTISKNLQLY
+9 QTIGKNLQLY

-41 NKSLEKQNYGAG
+41 NKSLEKQNYGSG
-53 LIQLMNIGLVFTLTI
+53 LIQLMNIGLVFTLAI
-68 TFFFMIYINGMVS
+68 TFFFMIYINGIVS
-81 RHRNHELGLYSILGM
+81 RRRNHELGLYSILGM
-96 TRSDLGRMIFFIDAI
+96 TRSDLGKMIFFIDAI
-111 MFAASSVLGLMFGA
+111 MFAASSVLGLVFGA
-125 TFIKFVGLGLK
+125 TFVKFVGLGLK
-136 KMLDMGYLNIPMFSP
+136 KLLDMGRFDIPVFSS
-151 VAAIICVG
+151 VAAIICIG

-182 DLWKATNKR
+182 DLWKAANKR

-199 IFGIAGIVTLGAGY
+199 IFGIVGVIALGSGY
-213 VIAVRINASINAV
+213 AIAVRMKASMDAV
-226 NSFMLA
+226 TSFMLA

-269 SVSGMLYRMKQN
+269 SVSGMIYRMKQN

-298 IVMTG
+298 IVTTG

-309 EATIKLYNPYDVVMT
+309 EATVRLYNPYDVVMT
-324 KETPI
+324 KKTPI
-329 SHADKM
+329 SYADKM
-335 TIQSKAKDHHVTVG
+335 TIQSKAKDNHVTVG
-349 KYVNMTMTQPIYGN
+349 KYVNMTMTEPIYGN
-363 FSGSTYSVSKAFDK
+363 FSGSTYSVSKTVDM
-377 SAANQLFAVPVA
+377 STENQLFAVPVA
-389 DYNRIQKQNVHLA
+389 DYNRIQNQNVHLA
-402 KDEILMYSSKGGYDK
+402 KDEILMCSSKGGYDK
-417 KRLTIKGKTYKVR
+417 NRLTIKGKTYKVR
-430 HLDGFDFYFDYQRT
+430 HIDSFDFYFDYQRT
-444 VFKPIFVFAKNKQV
+444 IFKPIFVFAKDRKV
-458 CEQISGKWLYA
+458 CEQISRKWLYA

-474 SGKKSDLKK
+474 SGKKSDLKR
-483 YTAGLENKFTTVVK
+483 YAAGLGDKFTAVV
-497 KKNSQDPYPYMDSF
+497 KKNSQGTYMDSF
-511 SDRPSVSEIFNHL
+511 ADRPTILEISNQMY
-524 FGGLLFIG
+524 GGLLFIG

-615 DNLLLIKFGI
+615 DKLLIVKFGI
-625 VSVAVTFLG
+625 VSLAVTFLG
-634 YVAVYKLTA
+634 YVAVYKLTT

>member
-1 MLKLKLAR
+1 MLKLKLSR
-9 QTISKNLQLY
+9 QIISKNLQLY

-41 NKSLEKQNYGAG
+41 NKSLEKQNYGSV
-53 LIQLMNIGLVFTLTI
+53 LIQLMNIGLVFTLAI
-68 TFFFMIYINGMVS
+68 TFFFMIYINGIVS
-81 RHRNHELGLYSILGM
+81 RRRNHELGLYSILGM
-96 TRSDLGRMIFFIDAI
+96 TRSDLGKMIFFIDAI
-111 MFAASSVLGLMFGA
+111 MFAASSVLGLVFGA
-125 TFIKFVGLGLK
+125 TFVKFVGLGLK
-136 KMLDMGYLNIPMFSP
+136 QLLDMECLNVPMFSS
-151 VAAIICVG
+151 VAAVICIG

-182 DLWKATNKR
+182 DLWKATNER

-199 IFGIAGIVTLGAGY
+199 IFGIAGVVALCTGY
-213 VIAVRINASINAV
+213 ALAVRMKVSMDAV
-226 NSFMLA
+226 TSFMLA
-232 VILVVIGTYLV
+232 VVLVVIGTYLV

-269 SVSGMLYRMKQN
+269 SVSGMIYRMKQN

-298 IVMTG
+298 IVTTG

-309 EATIKLYNPYDVVMT
+309 EATLKLYNPYDVVMT
-324 KETPI
+324 KKTPI
-329 SHADKM
+329 SHSDKM
-335 TIQSKAKDHHVTVG
+335 MIQSKAKDNHVTVG
-349 KYVNMTMTQPIYGN
+349 KYVNMMMTEPIYGN
-363 FSGSTYSVSKAFDK
+363 FSGSTYSVSKTVDM
-377 SAANQLFAVPVA
+377 STENQLFAVPVA

-417 KRLTIKGKTYKVR
+417 NRLTIKGKTYKVR
-430 HLDGFDFYFDYQRT
+430 HIDSFDFYFDYQRT
-444 VFKPIFVFAKNKQV
+444 IFKPIFVFAKDKTV

-483 YTAGLENKFTTVVK
+483 YTAGLENKFMTVVK
-497 KKNSQDPYPYMDSF
+497 KKNSQGTYMDSF
-511 SDRPSVSEIFNHL
+511 ADRPTISEISNQMY
-524 FGGLLFIG
+524 GGFLFIG

-603 AIQKVLVLLSMY
+603 AIQKMLVLLAVY
-615 DNLLLIKFGI
+615 DKLLIVKFGI
-625 VSVAVTFLG
+625 VSLAVTFLG
-634 YVAVYKLTA
+634 YVAVYKLTT

>member
-1 MLKLKLAR
+1 MLKLKLSR
-9 QTISKNLQLY
+9 QIISKNLQLY

-41 NKSLEKQNYGAG
+41 NKSLEKQNYGSV
-53 LIQLMNIGLVFTLTI
+53 LIQLMNIGLVFTLAI
-68 TFFFMIYINGMVS
+68 TFFFMIYINGIVS
-81 RHRNHELGLYSILGM
+81 RRRNHELGLYSILGM
-96 TRSDLGRMIFFIDAI
+96 TRSDLGKMIFFIDAI
-111 MFAASSVLGLMFGA
+111 MFAASSVLGLVFGA
-125 TFIKFVGLGLK
+125 TFVKFVGLGLK
-136 KMLDMGYLNIPMFSP
+136 QLLDMEHLNVPMFSS
-151 VAAIICVG
+151 VAAIICIG

-182 DLWKATNKR
+182 DLWKATNER

-199 IFGIAGIVTLGAGY
+199 IFGIAGVVALCTGY
-213 VIAVRINASINAV
+213 ALAVRMKVSMDAV
-226 NSFMLA
+226 TSFMLA

-269 SVSGMLYRMKQN
+269 SVSGMIYRMKQN

-309 EATIKLYNPYDVVMT
+309 EATLKLYNPYDVVMT
-324 KETPI
+324 KKTPI
-329 SHADKM
+329 SHSDKM
-335 TIQSKAKDHHVTVG
+335 MIQSKAKDNHVTVG
-349 KYVNMTMTQPIYGN
+349 KYVNMMMTEPIYGN
-363 FSGSTYSVSKAFDK
+363 FSGSAYSVSKTVDM
-377 SAANQLFAVPVA
+377 STENQLFAVPVA

-417 KRLTIKGKTYKVR
+417 NRLTIKGKTYKVR
-430 HLDGFDFYFDYQRT
+430 HIDSFDFYFDYQRT
-444 VFKPIFVFAKNKQV
+444 IFKPIFVFAKDKTV

-483 YTAGLENKFTTVVK
+483 YTAGLENKFMTVVK
-497 KKNSQDPYPYMDSF
+497 KKNSQGTYMDSF
-511 SDRPSVSEIFNHL
+511 ADRPTISEISNQMY
-524 FGGLLFIG
+524 GGLLFIG

-615 DNLLLIKFGI
+615 DKLLIVKFGI
-625 VSVAVTFLG
+625 ISLAVTFLG
-634 YVAVYKLTA
+634 YVAVYKLTT

>member
-9 QTISKNLQLY
+9 QTIGKNLQLY

-41 NKSLEKQNYGAG
+41 NKSLEKQNYGSG
-53 LIQLMNIGLVFTLTI
+53 LIQLMNIGLVFTLAI
-68 TFFFMIYINGMVS
+68 TFFFMIYINGIVS
-81 RHRNHELGLYSILGM
+81 RRQNHELGLYSILGM
-96 TRSDLGRMIFFIDAI
+96 TRSDLGKMIFFIDAI
-111 MFAASSVLGLMFGA
+111 MFAASSVLGLVFGA
-125 TFIKFVGLGLK
+125 TFVKFVGLGLK
-136 KMLDMGYLNIPMFSP
+136 KLLDMGRFDIPVFSS
-151 VAAIICVG
+151 VAAIICIG

-182 DLWKATNKR
+182 DLWKAANKR

-199 IFGIAGIVTLGAGY
+199 IFGIVGVIALGSGY
-213 VIAVRINASINAV
+213 AIAVRMKASMDAV
-226 NSFMLA
+226 TSFMLA

-269 SVSGMLYRMKQN
+269 SVSGMIYRMKQN

-298 IVMTG
+298 IVTTG

-309 EATIKLYNPYDVVMT
+309 EATVRLYNPYDVVMT
-324 KETPI
+324 KKTPI

-335 TIQSKAKDHHVTVG
+335 TIQSKARDNHVTVG
-349 KYVNMTMTQPIYGN
+349 KYVNMTMTGPIYGN
-363 FSGSTYSVSKAFDK
+363 FSGSAYSVSKTVDM
-377 SAANQLFAVPVA
+377 STENQLFAVPVA

-402 KDEILMYSSKGGYDK
+402 KDEILMCSSKGGYDK
-417 KRLTIKGKTYKVR
+417 NRLTIKGKTYKVR
-430 HLDGFDFYFDYQRT
+430 HIDSFDFYFDYQRT
-444 VFKPIFVFAKNKQV
+444 IFKPIFVFAKDKTV

-474 SGKKSDLKK
+474 SGKKSDLKR
-483 YTAGLENKFTTVVK
+483 YAAGLGDKFTAVV
-497 KKNSQDPYPYMDSF
+497 KKNSQEPYMDSF
-511 SDRPSVSEIFNHL
+511 TDRPSVSDLFNQL

-603 AIQKVLVLLSMY
+603 AIQKMLVFLSMY
-615 DNLLLIKFGI
+615 DKLLLVKFGI
-625 VSVAVTFLG
+625 VSLAVTFLG
-634 YVAVYKLTA
+634 YVAVYKLTT
-643 NVYENIVN
+643 NVYESIVN

>member
-1 MLKLKLAR
+1 MLKLKLSR
-9 QTISKNLQLY
+9 QIISKNLQLY

-41 NKSLEKQNYGAG
+41 NKSLEKQNYGSV
-53 LIQLMNIGLVFTLTI
+53 LIQLMNIGLVFTLAI
-68 TFFFMIYINGMVS
+68 TFFFMIYINGIVS
-81 RHRNHELGLYSILGM
+81 RRRNHELGLYSILGM
-96 TRSDLGRMIFFIDAI
+96 TRSDLGKMIFFIDAI
-111 MFAASSVLGLMFGA
+111 MFAASSVLGLVFGA
-125 TFIKFVGLGLK
+125 TFVKFVGLGLK
-136 KMLDMGYLNIPMFSP
+136 QLLDMERLNVPMFSS
-151 VAAIICVG
+151 VAAIICIG

-182 DLWKATNKR
+182 DLWKATNER

-199 IFGIAGIVTLGAGY
+199 IFGIAGVVALCTGY
-213 VIAVRINASINAV
+213 ALAVRMKVSMDAV
-226 NSFMLA
+226 TSFMLA
-232 VILVVIGTYLV
+232 VVLVVIGTYLV

-269 SVSGMLYRMKQN
+269 SVSGMIYRMKQN

-298 IVMTG
+298 IVTTG

-309 EATIKLYNPYDVVMT
+309 EATLKLYNPYDVVMT
-324 KETPI
+324 KKTPI
-329 SHADKM
+329 SHSDKM
-335 TIQSKAKDHHVTVG
+335 MIQSKAKDNHVTVG
-349 KYVNMTMTQPIYGN
+349 KYVNMMMTEPIYGN
-363 FSGSTYSVSKAFDK
+363 FSGSTYSVSKTVDM
-377 SAANQLFAVPVA
+377 STENQLFAVPVA

-417 KRLTIKGKTYKVR
+417 NRLTIKGKTYKVR
-430 HLDGFDFYFDYQRT
+430 HIDSFDFYFDYQRT
-444 VFKPIFVFAKNKQV
+444 IFKPIFVFAKDKTV

-483 YTAGLENKFTTVVK
+483 YTAGLENKFMTVVK
-497 KKNSQDPYPYMDSF
+497 KKNSQGTYMDSF
-511 SDRPSVSEIFNHL
+511 ADRPTISEISNQMY
-524 FGGLLFIG
+524 GGLLFIG

-588 LPIIGAAVNVGFAIP
+588 LPIIGAAVNFGFAIP

-615 DNLLLIKFGI
+615 DKLLIVKFGI
-625 VSVAVTFLG
+625 VSLAVTFLG
-634 YVAVYKLTA
+634 YVAVYKLTT

>member
-1 MLKLKLAR
+1 MLKLKLSR

-41 NKSLEKQNYGAG
+41 NKSLEKQNYGSV
-53 LIQLMNIGLVFTLTI
+53 LIQLMNIGLVFTLAI
-68 TFFFMIYINGMVS
+68 TFFFMIYINGIVS
-81 RHRNHELGLYSILGM
+81 RRRNHELGLYSILGM
-96 TRSDLGRMIFFIDAI
+96 TRSDLGKMIFFIDAI
-111 MFAASSVLGLMFGA
+111 MFVASSVLGLVFGA
-125 TFIKFVGLGLK
+125 TFVKFVGLGLK
-136 KMLDMGYLNIPMFSP
+136 QLLDMERLNVPMFSS
-151 VAAIICVG
+151 VAAVICIG

-182 DLWKATNKR
+182 DLWKAANKR

-199 IFGIAGIVTLGAGY
+199 IFGIVGVIALGSGY
-213 VIAVRINASINAV
+213 AIAVRMKASMDAV
-226 NSFMLA
+226 TSFMLA

-269 SVSGMLYRMKQN
+269 SVSGMIYRMKQN

-298 IVMTG
+298 IVTTG

-309 EATIKLYNPYDVVMT
+309 EATVRLYNPYDVVMT
-324 KETPI
+324 KKTPI
-329 SHADKM
+329 SYADKM
-335 TIQSKAKDHHVTVG
+335 TIQSKAKDNHVTVG
-349 KYVNMTMTQPIYGN
+349 KYVNMTMTEPIYGN
-363 FSGSTYSVSKAFDK
+363 FSGSAYSVSKTVDM
-377 SAANQLFAVPVA
+377 STENQLFAVPVA

-402 KDEILMYSSKGGYDK
+402 KDEILMCSSKGGYDK
-417 KRLTIKGKTYKVR
+417 NRLTIKGKTYKVR
-430 HLDGFDFYFDYQRT
+430 HIDSFDFYFDYQRT
-444 VFKPIFVFAKNKQV
+444 IFKPIFVFAKDRKV

-474 SGKKSDLKK
+474 SGKKSDLKR
-483 YTAGLENKFTTVVK
+483 YAAGLGDKFTAVV
-497 KKNSQDPYPYMDSF
+497 KKNSQEPYMDSF
-511 SDRPSVSEIFNHL
+511 TDRPSVSDLFNQL

-603 AIQKVLVLLSMY
+603 AIQKMLVLLSMY
-615 DNLLLIKFGI
+615 DKLLLVKFGI
-625 VSVAVTFLG
+625 VSLAVTFLG
-634 YVAVYKLTA
+634 YVAVYKLTT
-643 NVYENIVN
+643 NVYESIVN

>member
-1 MLKLKLAR
+1 MLKLKLSR

-41 NKSLEKQNYGAG
+41 NKSLEKQNYGSV
-53 LIQLMNIGLVFTLTI
+53 LIQLMNIGLVFTLAI
-68 TFFFMIYINGMVS
+68 TFFFMIYINGIVS
-81 RHRNHELGLYSILGM
+81 RRRNHELGLYSILGM
-96 TRSDLGRMIFFIDAI
+96 TRSDLGKMIFFIDAI
-111 MFAASSVLGLMFGA
+111 MFVASSVLGLVFGA
-125 TFIKFVGLGLK
+125 TFVKFVGLGLK
-136 KMLDMGYLNIPMFSP
+136 KLLDMGHFDIPVFSS

-182 DLWKATNKR
+182 DLWKAANKR

-199 IFGIAGIVTLGAGY
+199 IFGIVGVIALGSGY
-213 VIAVRINASINAV
+213 AIAVRMKASMDAV
-226 NSFMLA
+226 TSFMLA

-269 SVSGMLYRMKQN
+269 SVSGMIYRMKQN

-298 IVMTG
+298 IVTTG

-309 EATIKLYNPYDVVMT
+309 EATVRLYNPYDVVMT
-324 KETPI
+324 KKTPI

-335 TIQSKAKDHHVTVG
+335 TIQSKAKDNHVTVG
-349 KYVNMTMTQPIYGN
+349 KYVNMTMTEPIYGN
-363 FSGSTYSVSKAFDK
+363 FSGSAYSVSKTVDM
-377 SAANQLFAVPVA
+377 STENQLFAVPVA

-402 KDEILMYSSKGGYDK
+402 KDEILMYFSKGGYDK
-417 KRLTIKGKTYKVR
+417 NRLTIKGKTYKVR
-430 HLDGFDFYFDYQRT
+430 HIDSFDFYFDYERT
-444 VFKPIFVFAKNKQV
+444 IFKPIFVFAKDKTV

-474 SGKKSDLKK
+474 SGKKSDLKR
-483 YTAGLENKFTTVVK
+483 YAAGLGDKFTAVVN
-497 KKNSQDPYPYMDSF
+497 KNSQEPYMDSF
-511 SDRPSVSEIFNHL
+511 TDRPSVSDLFNQL

-603 AIQKVLVLLSMY
+603 AIQKMLVLLSMY
-615 DNLLLIKFGI
+615 DKLLLVKFGI

-634 YVAVYKLTA
+634 YVAVYKLTT

>member
-1 MLKLKLAR
+1 MLKLKLSR
-9 QTISKNLQLY
+9 QIISKNLQLY

-41 NKSLEKQNYGAG
+41 NKSLEKQNYGSV
-53 LIQLMNIGLVFTLTI
+53 LIQLMNIGLVFTLAI
-68 TFFFMIYINGMVS
+68 TFFFMIYINGIVS
-81 RHRNHELGLYSILGM
+81 RRRNHELGLYSILGM
-96 TRSDLGRMIFFIDAI
+96 TRSDLGKMIFFIDAI
-111 MFAASSVLGLMFGA
+111 MFAASSVLGLVFGA
-125 TFIKFVGLGLK
+125 TFVKFVGLGLK
-136 KMLDMGYLNIPMFSP
+136 QLLDMERLNVPMFSS
-151 VAAIICVG
+151 VAAIICIG

-182 DLWKATNKR
+182 DLWKATNER

-199 IFGIAGIVTLGAGY
+199 IFGIAGVVALCTGY
-213 VIAVRINASINAV
+213 ALAVRMKVSMDAV
-226 NSFMLA
+226 TSFMLA
-232 VILVVIGTYLV
+232 VVLVVIGTYLV

-269 SVSGMLYRMKQN
+269 SVSGMIYRMKQN

-309 EATIKLYNPYDVVMT
+309 EATLKLYNPYDVVMT
-324 KETPI
+324 KKTPI
-329 SHADKM
+329 SHSDKM
-335 TIQSKAKDHHVTVG
+335 IIQSKAKDNHVTVG
-349 KYVNMTMTQPIYGN
+349 KYVNMMMTEPIYGN
-363 FSGSTYSVSKAFDK
+363 FSGSTYSVSKTVDM
-377 SAANQLFAVPVA
+377 STENQLFAVPVA

-417 KRLTIKGKTYKVR
+417 NCLTIKGKTYKVR
-430 HLDGFDFYFDYQRT
+430 HIDSFDFYFDYQRT
-444 VFKPIFVFAKNKQV
+444 IFKPIFVFAKDKTV

-483 YTAGLENKFTTVVK
+483 YTAGLENKFMTVVK
-497 KKNSQDPYPYMDSF
+497 KKNSQGTYMDSF
-511 SDRPSVSEIFNHL
+511 ADRPTISEISNQMY
-524 FGGLLFIG
+524 GGLLFIG

-588 LPIIGAAVNVGFAIP
+588 LPIIGAAINFGFAIP

-615 DNLLLIKFGI
+615 DKLLIVKFGI
-625 VSVAVTFLG
+625 ISLAVTFLG
-634 YVAVYKLTA
+634 YVAVYKLTT

>member
-1 MLKLKLAR
+1 MLKFKLSR
-9 QTISKNLQLY
+9 QIISKNLQLY

-41 NKSLEKQNYGAG
+41 NKSLEKQNYGSV
-53 LIQLMNIGLVFTLTI
+53 LIQLMNIGLVFTLAI
-68 TFFFMIYINGMVS
+68 TFFFMIYINGIVS
-81 RHRNHELGLYSILGM
+81 RRRNHELGLYSILGM
-96 TRSDLGRMIFFIDAI
+96 TRSDLGKMIFFIDAI
-111 MFAASSVLGLMFGA
+111 MFAASSVLGLVFGA
-125 TFIKFVGLGLK
+125 TFVKFVGLGLK
-136 KMLDMGYLNIPMFSP
+136 QLLDMERLNVPMFSS
-151 VAAIICVG
+151 VAAIICIG

-182 DLWKATNKR
+182 DLWKATNER

-199 IFGIAGIVTLGAGY
+199 IFGIAGVVALCTGY
-213 VIAVRINASINAV
+213 ALAVRMKVSMDAV
-226 NSFMLA
+226 TSFMLA
-232 VILVVIGTYLV
+232 VVLVVIGTYLV

-269 SVSGMLYRMKQN
+269 SVSGMIYRMKQN

-298 IVMTG
+298 IVTTG

-309 EATIKLYNPYDVVMT
+309 EATLKLYNPYDVVMT
-324 KETPI
+324 KKTPI
-329 SHADKM
+329 SHSDKM
-335 TIQSKAKDHHVTVG
+335 MIQSKAKDNHVTVG
-349 KYVNMTMTQPIYGN
+349 KYVNMMMTEPIYGN
-363 FSGSTYSVSKAFDK
+363 FSGSTYSVSKTVDM
-377 SAANQLFAVPVA
+377 STENQLFAVPVA

-402 KDEILMYSSKGGYDK
+402 KDEILMCSSKGGYDK
-417 KRLTIKGKTYKVR
+417 NRLTIKGKTYKVR
-430 HLDGFDFYFDYQRT
+430 HIDSFDFYFDYQRT
-444 VFKPIFVFAKNKQV
+444 IFKPIFVFAKDKTV

-483 YTAGLENKFTTVVK
+483 YTAGLENKFMTVVK
-497 KKNSQDPYPYMDSF
+497 KKNSQGTYMDSF
-511 SDRPSVSEIFNHL
+511 ADRPTISEISNQMY
-524 FGGLLFIG
+524 GGLLFIG

-588 LPIIGAAVNVGFAIP
+588 LPIIGAAVNFGFAIP

-615 DNLLLIKFGI
+615 DKLLIVKFGI
-625 VSVAVTFLG
+625 VSLAVTFLG
-634 YVAVYKLTA
+634 YVAVYKLTT

>member
-1 MLKLKLAR
+1 MLKLKLSR

-41 NKSLEKQNYGAG
+41 NKSLEKQNYGSV
-53 LIQLMNIGLVFTLTI
+53 LIQLMNIGLVFTLAI
-68 TFFFMIYINGMVS
+68 TFFFMIYINGIVS
-81 RHRNHELGLYSILGM
+81 RRRNHELGLYSILGM
-96 TRSDLGRMIFFIDAI
+96 TRSDLGKMIFFIDAI
-111 MFAASSVLGLMFGA
+111 MFVASSVLGLVFGA
-125 TFIKFVGLGLK
+125 TFVKFVGLGLK
-136 KMLDMGYLNIPMFSP
+136 KLLDMGHFDIPVFSS

-182 DLWKATNKR
+182 DLWKAANKR

-199 IFGIAGIVTLGAGY
+199 IFGIVGVIALGSGY
-213 VIAVRINASINAV
+213 AIAVRMKASMDAV
-226 NSFMLA
+226 TSFMLA

-269 SVSGMLYRMKQN
+269 SVSGMIYRMKQN

-298 IVMTG
+298 IVTTG

-309 EATIKLYNPYDVVMT
+309 EATVRLYNPYDVVMT
-324 KETPI
+324 KKTPI

-335 TIQSKAKDHHVTVG
+335 TIQSKAKDNHVTVG
-349 KYVNMTMTQPIYGN
+349 KYVNMTMTEPIYGN
-363 FSGSTYSVSKAFDK
+363 FSGSAYSVSKTVDM
-377 SAANQLFAVPVA
+377 STENQLFAVPVA

-417 KRLTIKGKTYKVR
+417 NRLTIKGKTYKVR
-430 HLDGFDFYFDYQRT
+430 HIDSFDFYFDYEQT
-444 VFKPIFVFAKNKQV
+444 IFKPIFVFAKDKTV

-474 SGKKSDLKK
+474 SGKKSDLKR
-483 YTAGLENKFTTVVK
+483 YAAGLGDKFTAVVN
-497 KKNSQDPYPYMDSF
+497 KNSQEPYMDSF
-511 SDRPSVSEIFNHL
+511 TDRPSVSDLFNQL

-603 AIQKVLVLLSMY
+603 AIQKMLVFLSMY
-615 DNLLLIKFGI
+615 DKFLLVKFGI

-634 YVAVYKLTA
+634 YVAVYKLTT

>member
-9 QTISKNLQLY
+9 QTIGKNLQLY

-41 NKSLEKQNYGAG
+41 NKSLEKQNYGSG
-53 LIQLMNIGLVFTLTI
+53 LIQLMNIGLVFTLAI
-68 TFFFMIYINGMVS
+68 TFFFMIYINGIVS
-81 RHRNHELGLYSILGM
+81 RRRNHELGLYSILGM
-96 TRSDLGRMIFFIDAI
+96 TRSDLGKMIFFIDAI
-111 MFAASSVLGLMFGA
+111 MFAASSVLGLVFGA
-125 TFIKFVGLGLK
+125 TFVKFVGLGLK
-136 KMLDMGYLNIPMFSP
+136 QLLDMERLNVPMFSS
-151 VAAIICVG
+151 VAAVICIG

-199 IFGIAGIVTLGAGY
+199 IFGIVGVIALGSGY
-213 VIAVRINASINAV
+213 AIAVRMKASMDAV
-226 NSFMLA
+226 TSFMLA

-255 RKNKNFYYKRNHFI
+255 RKNKNFYYRRNHFI
-269 SVSGMLYRMKQN
+269 SVSGMIYRMKQN

-298 IVMTG
+298 IVTTG

-309 EATIKLYNPYDVVMT
+309 EATVRLYNPYDVVMT
-324 KETPI
+324 KKTPI

-335 TIQSKAKDHHVTVG
+335 TIQSKAKDNHVTVG
-349 KYVNMTMTQPIYGN
+349 KYVNMTMTEPIYGN
-363 FSGSTYSVSKAFDK
+363 FSGSAYSVSKTVDM
-377 SAANQLFAVPVA
+377 STENQLFAVPVA

-402 KDEILMYSSKGGYDK
+402 KDEILMCSSKGGYDK
-417 KRLTIKGKTYKVR
+417 NRLTIKGKTYKVR
-430 HLDGFDFYFDYQRT
+430 HIDSFDFYFDYQRT
-444 VFKPIFVFAKNKQV
+444 IFKPIFVFAKDRKV

-474 SGKKSDLKK
+474 SGKKSDLKR
-483 YTAGLENKFTTVVK
+483 YAAGLGDKFTAVV
-497 KKNSQDPYPYMDSF
+497 KKNSQEPYMDSF
-511 SDRPSVSEIFNHL
+511 TDRPSVSDLFNQL

-603 AIQKVLVLLSMY
+603 AIQKMLVLLSMY
-615 DNLLLIKFGI
+615 DKLLLVKFGI
-625 VSVAVTFLG
+625 VSLAVTFLG
-634 YVAVYKLTA
+634 YVAVYKLTT

>member
-41 NKSLEKQNYGAG
+41 NKSLEKQNYGSF
-53 LIQLMNIGLVFTLTI
+53 LIQLMNIGLVFTMAI
-68 TFFFMIYINGMVS
+68 TFFFMIYINGIVS
-81 RHRNHELGLYSILGM
+81 RRRNHELGLYSILGM
-96 TRSDLGRMIFFIDAI
+96 TRSDLGKMIFFIDAI
-111 MFAASSVLGLMFGA
+111 MFAASSVLGLVFGA
-125 TFIKFVGLGLK
+125 TFVKFVGLGLK
-136 KMLDMGYLNIPMFSP
+136 KLLEMERLNVPVFSS
-151 VAAIICVG
+151 VAAIICIG

-199 IFGIAGIVTLGAGY
+199 IFGIAGVVALCTGY
-213 VIAVRINASINAV
+213 AIAVRMKVSMDGV
-226 NSFMLA
+226 KSFMLA
-232 VILVVIGTYLV
+232 VVLVVIGTYLV

-255 RKNKNFYYKRNHFI
+255 RKNKSFYYRRNHFI
-269 SVSGMLYRMKQN
+269 SVSGMIYRMKQN

-298 IVMTG
+298 IVTTG

-324 KETPI
+324 KKTPI

-335 TIQSKAKDHHVTVG
+335 MIQSRAKDNHVTVG
-349 KYVNMTMTQPIYGN
+349 KYVNMTMTGPIYGN
-363 FSGSTYSVSKAFDK
+363 FSGSAYSVSKTVDM
-377 SAANQLFAVPVA
+377 STENQLFAVPVA

-402 KDEILMYSSKGGYDK
+402 KDEILMCSSKGGYDK
-417 KRLTIKGKTYKVR
+417 NRLTIKGKTYKVR
-430 HLDGFDFYFDYQRT
+430 HIDSFDFYFDYQRT
-444 VFKPIFVFAKNKQV
+444 IFKPIFVFAKDKTV

-483 YTAGLENKFTTVVK
+483 YTVGLEN
-497 KKNSQDPYPYMDSF
+497 SQGTYIHMDSF
-511 SDRPSVSEIFNHL
+511 SDRPLVSEIFNQVY
-524 FGGLLFIG
+524 GGLLFIG

-539 LIATVVVMYYKQVS
+539 LIATVVVMYYKQIL

-588 LPIIGAAVNVGFAIP
+588 FPIIGAAVNVGFAIP
-603 AIQKVLVLLSMY
+603 AIRKMLVLLAMY
-615 DNLLLIKFGI
+615 DKLLLVKFGI
-625 VSVAVTFLG
+625 VSLAVTFLG
-634 YVAVYKLTA
+634 YVAVYKLTT

>member
-1 MLKLKLAR
+1 MLKLKLSR

-41 NKSLEKQNYGAG
+41 NKSLEKQNYGSV
-53 LIQLMNIGLVFTLTI
+53 LIQLMNIGLVFTLAI
-68 TFFFMIYINGMVS
+68 TFFFMIYINSIVS
-81 RHRNHELGLYSILGM
+81 RRRNHELGLYSILGM
-96 TRSDLGRMIFFIDAI
+96 TRSDLGKMIFFIDAI
-111 MFAASSVLGLMFGA
+111 MFAASSVLGLVFGA
-125 TFIKFVGLGLK
+125 TFVKFVGLGLK
-136 KMLDMGYLNIPMFSP
+136 QLLDMERFDIPVFSS

-182 DLWKATNKR
+182 DLWKAANKR

-199 IFGIAGIVTLGAGY
+199 IFGIVGVIALGSGY
-213 VIAVRINASINAV
+213 AIAVRMKASMDAV
-226 NSFMLA
+226 TSFMLA

-269 SVSGMLYRMKQN
+269 SVSGMIYRMKQN

-298 IVMTG
+298 IVTTG

-309 EATIKLYNPYDVVMT
+309 EATVRLYNPYDVVMT
-324 KETPI
+324 KKTPI

-335 TIQSKAKDHHVTVG
+335 TIQSKAKDNHVTVG
-349 KYVNMTMTQPIYGN
+349 KYVNMMMTGPIYGN
-363 FSGSTYSVSKAFDK
+363 FSGSAYSVSKTVDM
-377 SAANQLFAVPVA
+377 STENQLFAVPVA

-402 KDEILMYSSKGGYDK
+402 KDEILMCSSKGGYDK
-417 KRLTIKGKTYKVR
+417 NRLTIKGKTYKVR
-430 HLDGFDFYFDYQRT
+430 HIDSFDFYFDYQRT
-444 VFKPIFVFAKNKQV
+444 IFKPIFVFAKDRKV

-474 SGKKSDLKK
+474 SGKKSDLKS
-483 YTAGLENKFTTVVK
+483 YAAGLGDKFTAVV
-497 KKNSQDPYPYMDSF
+497 KKNSQEPYMDSF
-511 SDRPSVSEIFNHL
+511 TDRPSVSDSFNQL

-603 AIQKVLVLLSMY
+603 AIQKMLVLLSMY
-615 DNLLLIKFGI
+615 DKLLLVKFGI
-625 VSVAVTFLG
+625 VSLAVTFLG
-634 YVAVYKLTA
+634 YVAVYKLTT

>member
-1 MLKLKLAR
+1 MLKLKLSR

-41 NKSLEKQNYGAG
+41 NKSLEKQNYGSV
-53 LIQLMNIGLVFTLTI
+53 LIQLMNIGLVFTLAI
-68 TFFFMIYINGMVS
+68 TFFFMIYINSIVS
-81 RHRNHELGLYSILGM
+81 RRRNHELGLYSILGM
-96 TRSDLGRMIFFIDAI
+96 TRSDLGKMIFFIDAI
-111 MFAASSVLGLMFGA
+111 MFVASSVLGLVFGA
-125 TFIKFVGLGLK
+125 TFVKFVGLGLK
-136 KMLDMGYLNIPMFSP
+136 KLLDMGRFDIPVLSS

-199 IFGIAGIVTLGAGY
+199 IFGIVGVIALGSGY
-213 VIAVRINASINAV
+213 AIAVRMKASMDAV
-226 NSFMLA
+226 TSFMLA

-269 SVSGMLYRMKQN
+269 SVSGMIYRMKQN

-298 IVMTG
+298 IVTTG

-309 EATIKLYNPYDVVMT
+309 EATVRLYNPYDVVMT
-324 KETPI
+324 KKTPI
-329 SHADKM
+329 SYADKM
-335 TIQSKAKDHHVTVG
+335 TIQSKAKDNHVTVG
-349 KYVNMTMTQPIYGN
+349 KYVNMTMTEPIYGN
-363 FSGSTYSVSKAFDK
+363 FSGSAYSVSKTVDM
-377 SAANQLFAVPVA
+377 STENQLFAVPVA

-402 KDEILMYSSKGGYDK
+402 KDEILMCSSKGGYDK
-417 KRLTIKGKTYKVR
+417 NRLTIKGKTYKVR
-430 HLDGFDFYFDYQRT
+430 HIDSFDFYFDYQRT
-444 VFKPIFVFAKNKQV
+444 IFKPIFVFAKDRKV

-474 SGKKSDLKK
+474 SGKKSDLKR
-483 YTAGLENKFTTVVK
+483 YAAGLGDKFTAVV
-497 KKNSQDPYPYMDSF
+497 KKNSQEPYMDSF
-511 SDRPSVSEIFNHL
+511 TDRPSVSDLFNQL

-603 AIQKVLVLLSMY
+603 AIQKMLVLLSMY
-615 DNLLLIKFGI
+615 DKLLLVKFGI
-625 VSVAVTFLG
+625 VSLAVTFLG
-634 YVAVYKLTA
+634 YVAVYKLTT